1 VAGCRREPVAIGSQ
15 FGSQILS
22 TPLVSECL
30 NTASVTAVASAWRYV
45 WLKRLQAALLGRF
58 GLGSGPT
65 LVGQRFSAARTGPT
79 SELVFLFGAGLS
91 GAVSERQF
99 ADQVEPDEAAMVGPK
114 QARRNHKFDP
124 AANLCS
130 NTRRR
135 LRSLW
140 RQHSMGSPRLSGFR
154 VLPAS
159 LACRAETVI
168 PVSGSVAVCSG

>member
-58 GLGSGPT
+58 GVGSGPT

-114 QARRNHKFDP
+114 QA
-124 AANLCS
+124 
-130 NTRRR
+130 
-135 LRSLW
+135 
-140 RQHSMGSPRLSGFR
+140 
-154 VLPAS
+154 
-159 LACRAETVI
+159 AETISSIMRRTCARTLADGYVACG
-168 PVSGSVAVCSG
+168 GSTACGR